1 VHVVGPPA
9 LAGHDL
15 RFPLLQDPDGRA
27 VAAYRTGG
35 APTAFLLDPNLR
47 VRATLPFTDGARVA
61 ADVAALV
68 AELVWD
74 DRRPREITTQAPLLV
89 VPDVLGPEECAELI
103 AVWEQQGHS
112 QTGVEASAGGG
123 RAEQRSAQLK
133 RRRDHI
139 VQDPQRSREL
149 AATIGRRVL
158 PELSK
163 AFAYRASRFEG
174 FKIACYQ
181 ASDRG
186 FFSAHRDNLSP
197 ATAHRRFALT
207 LNLND
212 AYQGG
217 QLRFPEYGPE
227 LYRPA
232 WGRCAAVQLLAPAR
246 GPGRDRRAALC
257 PVVVPVRGGG
267 PPPGVSRRDSWGH
280 PTCHEAAARGGVVGL
295 DAVRRVAPRRRG
307 RASAKALASAGRQ
320 HDDLGR
326 EARPRRRN
334 G

>member
-1 VHVVGPPA
+1 MPP
-9 LAGHDL
+9 
-15 RFPLLQDPDGRA
+15 
-27 VAAYRTGG
+27 AAYRTGG

-47 VRATLPFTDGARVA
+47 VRAALPFADGARVA
-61 ADVAALV
+61 ADVAELV

-89 VPDVLGPEECAELI
+89 VPDVLDPEQCAELI
-103 AVWEQQGHS
+103 AVWEQEGHS
-112 QTGVEASAGGG
+112 QTGVESATGGG
-123 RAEQRSAQLK
+123 RTEQLNAQLK
-133 RRRDHI
+133 RRRDH
-139 VQDPQRSREL
+139 VVGDPQRSREL
-149 AATIGRRVL
+149 ATTIGRRVM

-212 AYQGG
+212 GYQGG

-232 WGRCAAVQLLAPAR
+232 AGAGVAVQLLAPAR
-246 GPGRDRRAALC
+246 GPGRDRRAALRA
-257 PVVVPVRGGG
+257 VVVPVRGGG
-267 PPPGVSRRDSWGH
+267 TPPGVRPRV
-280 PTCHEAAARGGVVGL
+280 PPRAAPDMPGGRGPGAL
-295 DAVRRVAPRRRG
+295 
-307 RASAKALASAGRQ
+307 RAASTSPRQ
-320 HDDLGR
+320 HI
-326 EARPRRRN
+326 ARTST
-334 G
+334 